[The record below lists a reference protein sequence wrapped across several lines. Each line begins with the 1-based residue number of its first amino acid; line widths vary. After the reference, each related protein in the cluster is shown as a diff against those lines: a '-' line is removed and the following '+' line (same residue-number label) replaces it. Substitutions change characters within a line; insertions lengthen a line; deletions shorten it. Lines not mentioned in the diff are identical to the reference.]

1 MNFFTGPFLTAFG
14 KNQAGVVIPRPL
26 ARFRKKS
33 GNRGNAGMPVYLEI
47 ISGIL
52 GLVLIFYAMNR
63 ITESYFVES
72 LEAIAGRLRLTSDIA
87 GASLMA
93 IGSSAPELFI
103 SLLALV
109 KGMEF
114 AELGAGTIVGSALF
128 NILVIIGATALLGTT
143 VLNWQPAVRDILF
156 YALSIAL
163 LYYVIF
169 DGEITLSESFLFI
182 GLYLVYLAALP
193 LWRRT
198 FPYEDQAAGGAAVIL
213 AEEFKEVSAM
223 PWYWWWTL
231 PIDVLFKAIMPDLN
245 RRPNLYWWTFLISV
259 LVISLLSWGLVEAGV
274 MLATAFGVPNAIIG
288 LTVLAVGTSVPDL
301 LSSLIVARQGKGDMA
316 VSNAI
321 GSNIF
326 DILVGLG
333 VVWMVIILANDRTI
347 AITPSEL
354 NASLA
359 LLMGSVVL
367 LIGLLLSLRWRIG
380 KRSGFALI
388 AIYSV
393 YILVTIGSL

>member
-1 MNFFTGPFLTAFG
+1 
-14 KNQAGVVIPRPL
+14 
-26 ARFRKKS
+26 
-33 GNRGNAGMPVYLEI
+33 MPVYFDI
-47 ISGIL
+47 ILSVL

-143 VLNWQPAVRDILF
+143 VLNWQPAVRDLLF
-156 YALSIAL
+156 YSLSIAL
-163 LYYVIF
+163 LYYVIS
-169 DGEITLSESFLFI
+169 DGVITLSESILFV
-182 GLYLVYLAALP
+182 GFYVVYLAALP
-193 LWRRT
+193 IWRRV
-198 FPYEDQAAGGAAVIL
+198 FPYEDQAGAGAAVIL
-213 AEEFKEVSAM
+213 AKEYKEVSHA

-231 PIDVLFKAIMPDLN
+231 PIDALFKAIMPDLG

-259 LVISLLSWGLVEAGV
+259 LVICLLSWGLVEAGV
-274 MLATAFGVPNAIIG
+274 VLATAFGVPNAIIG
-288 LTVLAVGTSVPDL
+288 LTVLAVGTSIPDL

-333 VVWMVIILANDRTI
+333 VVWMAMILVLDQPITI
-347 AITPSEL
+347 TTSEL
-354 NASLA
+354 TASLA

-367 LIGLLLSLRWRIG
+367 LGVLLLSLRWRIG

-388 AIYSV
+388 SVYSV
-393 YILVTIGSL
+393 YLLVTIGSL

>member
-1 MNFFTGPFLTAFG
+1 
-14 KNQAGVVIPRPL
+14 
-26 ARFRKKS
+26 
-33 GNRGNAGMPVYLEI
+33 MPVNLEI
-47 ISGIL
+47 LLSIV

-93 IGSSAPELFI
+93 IGSSAPELSI

-109 KGMEF
+109 KGVEF

-143 VLNWQPAVRDILF
+143 VLNWQPAVRDLLF
-156 YALSIAL
+156 YTLSIAL
-163 LYYVIF
+163 LYYVIS
-169 DGEITLSESFLFI
+169 DGEITLIESILFV
-182 GLYLVYLAALP
+182 GLYLIYLAVLP
-193 LWRRT
+193 LWRRI
-198 FPYEDQAAGGAAVIL
+198 FPYEDQAGTGAAVIL
-213 AEEFKEVSAM
+213 EKEYGTVSHT

-231 PIDVLFKAIMPDLN
+231 PIDALFKVIMPDLT
-245 RRPNLYWWTFLISV
+245 RRPKLYWWTFLISV
-259 LVISLLSWGLVEAGV
+259 AVICVLSWGLVEAGV
-274 MLATAFGVPNAIIG
+274 VLATAFGIPNAIIG
-288 LTVLAVGTSVPDL
+288 LTVLAVGTSIPDL

-333 VVWMVIILANDRTI
+333 VVWMVIILVYDQTI
-347 AITPSEL
+347 TLNPSEL
-354 NASLA
+354 NASLV
-359 LLMGSVVL
+359 LLMGSVIL
-367 LIGLLLSLRWRIG
+367 LGGIFLSLRWRIG
-380 KRSGFALI
+380 KRSGIALI
-388 AIYSV
+388 SV
-393 YILVTIGSL
+393 YTMYILFTIGTL